1 MKPSRQGT
9 APVDPQLKAGRP
21 QRVLRPFGVPRW
33 VGAILYVLFSAVLIL
48 PLVRRWRREAWWRSA
63 RALLLLIGAA
73 LVGAWA
79 FALLGITAA
88 VAGAI
93 TLLLGIVL
101 SPLADPDGQRK
112 LQRKHSADY
121 LLNGGVLA
129 GGSLSSSD
137 PLRDDQPLYLLIRAP
152 HMMVVRQADE
162 DGEVHSAI
170 DIRRIER
177 IEVAGEL
184 YVPVYV
190 SEAKDPPVR
199 EESVDQSAW
208 SDLELT
214 MDDGTQ
220 LWFRYQGA
228 FHKHLAETA
237 AHGIYSVRERLRSG
251 EATDALRVLNQP
263 GT

>member
-1 MKPSRQGT
+1 MKASHQGT
-9 APVDPQLKAGRP
+9 KPADPQLESGRP
-21 QRVLRPFGVPRW
+21 AGILRPFGVPRW
-33 VGAILYVLFSAVLIL
+33 IGAIVYVLFSFVLVL
-48 PLVRRWRREAWWRSA
+48 PLVRRWRRKDWWKSVR
-63 RALLLLIGAA
+63 LVLIVAGAA
-73 LVGAWA
+73 LALAWGAGWLG
-79 FALLGITAA
+79 ALPAAIGA
-88 VAGAI
+88 VALICGM
-93 TLLLGIVL
+93 LL
-101 SPLADPDGQRK
+101 SPLADPDGERK
-112 LQRKHSADY
+112 LQRKHRADY

-129 GGSLSSSD
+129 GGTLSSSE
-137 PLRDDQPLYLLIRAP
+137 PLGADRPLYLLIRAP
-152 HMMVVRQADE
+152 HMMVVPQDG

-177 IEVAGEL
+177 IEVGGEL
-184 YVPVYV
+184 YVPIYV

-237 AHGIYSVRERLRSG
+237 AHGIYSVRESLCGGDSAG
-251 EATDALRVLNQP
+251 ALHVLNRP

>member
-1 MKPSRQGT
+1 MNASRQGT
-9 APVDPQLKAGRP
+9 KPADPQLESGRTADT
-21 QRVLRPFGVPRW
+21 LRPFGVPRW
-33 VGAILYVLFSAVLIL
+33 LGAILYVLFSFVLVL
-48 PLVRRWRREAWWRSA
+48 PLVRRWRRKDWWKSVR
-63 RALLLLIGAA
+63 LVLIVAGAA
-73 LVGAWA
+73 LALAWGAGW
-79 FALLGITAA
+79 LG
-88 VAGAI
+88 VLPGAI
-93 TLLLGIVL
+93 GVIALICGMVL
-101 SPLADPDGQRK
+101 SPLADPDGERK
-112 LQRKHSADY
+112 LQRKHRADY

-129 GGSLSSSD
+129 GGTLSSSE
-137 PLRDDQPLYLLIRAP
+137 PLGADRPLYLLIRAP
-152 HMMVVRQADE
+152 HMMVVPQDG

-177 IEVAGEL
+177 IEVGGEL
-184 YVPVYV
+184 YVPIYV

-251 EATDALRVLNQP
+251 AAIDALHVLNRP

>member
-1 MKPSRQGT
+1 MKASRQGT
-9 APVDPQLKAGRP
+9 APVDPQLKAGQPKRA
-21 QRVLRPFGVPRW
+21 LRPFGIPRW
-33 VGAILYVLFSAVLIL
+33 IGAILYVLFSVVLVL
-48 PLVRRWRREAWWRSA
+48 PLVRRWRREGWWRA
-63 RALLLLIGAA
+63 VRLALVLVGLSLVAAWAASWIGAV
-73 LVGAWA
+73 VGA
-79 FALLGITAA
+79 I
-88 VAGAI
+88 GAI
-93 TLLLGIVL
+93 SLICGLVL
-101 SPLADPDGQRK
+101 SPLADPDGERK
-112 LQRKHSADY
+112 LQRKHRADY

-129 GGSLSSSD
+129 GGTLSGSD
-137 PLRDDQPLYLLIRAP
+137 PLSADQPLYLLIRAP
-152 HMMVVRQADE
+152 HMMVVPQDA
-162 DGEVHSAI
+162 DGEVHSAV

-177 IEVAGEL
+177 IEVDGAL

-199 EESVDQSAW
+199 EESVDQSAR

-237 AHGIYSVRERLRSG
+237 AHGIYSVRERLRGGTS
-251 EATDALRVLNQP
+251 DALRVLNQP

>member
-1 MKPSRQGT
+1 MKGSRQGT
-9 APVDPQLKAGRP
+9 KPVDPQVAAGRP
-21 QRVLRPFGVPRW
+21 AKTPRPFGVPRW
-33 VGAILYVLFSAVLIL
+33 IGAILYVLFSFVLIL
-48 PLVRRWRREAWWRSA
+48 PLVRRWRREAWWKSVR
-63 RALLLLIGAA
+63 LVLIVAGAA
-73 LVGAWA
+73 L
-79 FALLGITAA
+79 A
-88 VAGAI
+88 VAWGAGWLGTLPGAI
-93 TLLLGIVL
+93 GVISLIFGLLL
-101 SPLADPDGQRK
+101 SPLTDPDGERK
-112 LQRKHSADY
+112 LQRKHRADY

-129 GGSLSSSD
+129 GGTLSNSE
-137 PLRDDQPLYLLIRAP
+137 PLGADRPLYLLIRAP
-152 HMMVVRQADE
+152 HMMVVPQDG

-177 IEVAGEL
+177 IEVGGEL
-184 YVPVYV
+184 YVPIYV

-237 AHGIYSVRERLRSG
+237 AHGIYSVRESLRGGDSAG
-251 EATDALRVLNQP
+251 ELHVLNRP